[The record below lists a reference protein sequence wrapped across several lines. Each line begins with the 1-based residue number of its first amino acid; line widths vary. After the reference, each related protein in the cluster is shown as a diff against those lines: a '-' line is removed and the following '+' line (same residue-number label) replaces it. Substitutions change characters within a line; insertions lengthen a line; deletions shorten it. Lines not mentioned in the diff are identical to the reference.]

1 MEFNEKSI
9 GQEPIKEEYLLEDFF
24 LGLETLELIPY
35 TGEGKTSYASKDSKG
50 NSYDLPK
57 KEYLEQLGIETP
69 KEWLSEDGEL
79 KKESRALFISMF
91 ITTGNILVTESIR
104 RALGDDTDT
113 FQEVLDERNRQLE
126 ENRVDKYG
134 YRRVLPNGTLV
145 EDSFT
150 SMNLS
155 SNPEKRVSNEE
166 LHSITKY
173 IFSQLK
179 RG

>member
-1 MEFNEKSI
+1 MEFNEKNI
-9 GQEPIKEEYLLEDFF
+9 GQEPIREQYLFEEAFE
-24 LGLETLELIPY
+24 GLESKELIPY

-69 KEWLSEDGEL
+69 KDWLSEDGEL
-79 KKESRALFISMF
+79 REESRALFISMF

-104 RALGDDTDT
+104 RTLGDDTDT
-113 FQEVLDERNRQLE
+113 FKEVLDERNRQLD

-150 SMNLS
+150 KMNLS
-155 SNPEKRVSNEE
+155 SNPEKRVSKDE
-166 LHSITKY
+166 LYNIVDYVFT
-173 IFSQLK
+173 QLK
-179 RG
+179 RE